1 MVRLVGDGCGDG
13 SPKLLKG
20 SDIGLRSRLYRNT
33 AYALVIRN
41 SSVFTITV
49 AVENAAIE
57 FLNGLAY

>member
-1 MVRLVGDGCGDG
+1 MVRLVGDACGDG

-20 SDIGLRSRLYRNT
+20 SEIGLRSRLYRNK

-49 AVENAAIE
+49 AAANAANE
-57 FLNGLAY
+57 FD